1 VLSDTRLYNL
11 VGADHYGR
19 LRIRWGGN
27 TEIQLNSSE
36 T

>member
-1 VLSDTRLYNL
+1 MLNDNRLYNL

-19 LRIRWGGN
+19 PRLRWDSN